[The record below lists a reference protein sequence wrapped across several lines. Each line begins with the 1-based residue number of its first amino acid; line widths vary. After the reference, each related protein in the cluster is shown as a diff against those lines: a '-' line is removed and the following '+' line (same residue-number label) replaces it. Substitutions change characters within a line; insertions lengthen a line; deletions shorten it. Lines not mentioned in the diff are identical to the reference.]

1 MLKKSEKD
9 LNLSECPEGPKEIA
23 FDHVALLDR
32 LDRIEAELREEI
44 RQKEERIA
52 TLEAEVGELRERD
65 RLREEELRMLRE
77 RDRAREVEVERL
89 SVGLGRAGSEIVKL
103 KKHLRELR
111 SPLPKDGT
119 VLADRLK
126 VLEERMAADY
136 NFYSFHLIPAVFA
149 DELGRPLNKQG
160 TVAIKDALRSDK
172 SKYIIE
178 EPFSKNPAVRLTP
191 EYLREVRRRIG
202 VTDDKGTR
210 RPRGI
215 YD

>member
-1 MLKKSEKD
+1 MSKKSEKD
-9 LNLSECPEGPKEIA
+9 LSLSDCPEGPKEIA
-23 FDHVALLDR
+23 FDPAALLEKID
-32 LDRIEAELREEI
+32 
-44 RQKEERIA
+44 Q
-52 TLEAEVGELRERD
+52 LEAEVGE
-65 RLREEELRMLRE
+65 LRE